1 MKRYNSVGGF
11 AYMEVLL
18 LTMVVS
24 TAAMLVMSGFREAQ
38 RVNRTA
44 AIRTA
49 AVFLAD
55 AKIAEI
61 QNLADAKIA
70 EIQNDPSAATGSIE
84 TFEDFM
90 GGMTVVFVIEPE
102 CKSVDENR
110 WTVTVTPTVDGKL
123 QNDLIVT
130 VERVII
136 NRP

>member
-1 MKRYNSVGGF
+1 MKRYRSAGGF

-18 LTMVVS
+18 LTMIVS

-38 RVNRTA
+38 RINRTA

-61 QNLADAKIA
+61 QNDR
-70 EIQNDPSAATGSIE
+70 SAAVDSTE
-84 TFEDFM
+84 TFENFM
-90 GGMTVVFVIEPE
+90 GGMTVVFLIEPE
-102 CKSVDENR
+102 LKSVVENR
-110 WTVTVTPTVDGKL
+110 WTVTVTPIVDDKP
-123 QNDLIVT
+123 QDDLIVT

-136 NRP
+136 NR

>member
-1 MKRYNSVGGF
+1 MKRYSSAGGF

-18 LTMVVS
+18 LTMIVS

-38 RVNRTA
+38 RINRTA

-61 QNLADAKIA
+61 QNN
-70 EIQNDPSAATGSIE
+70 ESAAVDSTE
-84 TFEDFM
+84 TFENFM

-102 CKSVDENR
+102 LKSVVENR
-110 WTVTVTPTVDGKL
+110 WTVTVTPTVDDIP

-136 NRP
+136 DR

>member
-1 MKRYNSVGGF
+1 MKRYSSAGGF

-18 LTMVVS
+18 LTMIVS

-38 RVNRTA
+38 RINRTA

-61 QNLADAKIA
+61 QND
-70 EIQNDPSAATGSIE
+70 ESAAVDSTE
-84 TFEDFM
+84 TFENFM
-90 GGMTVVFVIEPE
+90 GGMTVVFLIEPE
-102 CKSVDENR
+102 LKSVVENR
-110 WTVTVTPTVDGKL
+110 WTVTVTPIVDDKP
-123 QNDLIVT
+123 QDDLIVT

-136 NRP
+136 DR